1 MKNFVKVALVAAAL
15 TVSAAQ
21 AQYYPYYN
29 PYQRHSVPANNYARG
44 YNQGMANAYIGMNQ
58 GSNLFMNGFAAGAQI
73 AQPPVVVAPP
83 PPAYYAPPAYA
94 PAPVY
99 NAPVY
104 SVPPGY
110 VVR

>member
-1 MKNFVKVALVAAAL
+1 MKNFVRVLLVAAAL
-15 TVSAAQ
+15 VSTAQ

-29 PYQRHSVPANNYARG
+29 SYQRHSVPANNYARG

-58 GSNLFMNGFAAGAQI
+58 GSNLFMNGFAAGAQM
-73 AQPPVVVAPP
+73 AQPPVVVMPP
-83 PPAYYAPPAYA
+83 PVYA
-94 PAPVY
+94 PAPVYAAPVPTY